1 VGGAA
6 QVAKAGSDGLAEQV
20 GELAA
25 DRGGKQIG
33 SERPVLDHHGGA
45 QVSASSSISGLLL
58 PLAHLVADG
67 GDDDLLSG
75 IDARQVNGGMVGR
88 HWSEPLWVSGMG

>member
-1 VGGAA
+1 VLQHQGIG
-6 QVAKAGSDGLAEQV
+6 KAT
-20 GELAA
+20 
-25 DRGGKQIG
+25 IG
-33 SERPVLDHHGGA
+33 SGVRR
-45 QVSASSSISGLLL
+45 LLL

-75 IDARQVNGGMVGR
+75 VDGRQVNGGKVVG